1 MDEIDKKINLKMM
14 QNKTNNNQK
23 NENEF
28 DIKIKWN
35 QMLNDEIE
43 LYCQVFIDTCRT
55 IGKNW
60 SVPKKWLIRNICII

>member
-1 MDEIDKKINLKMM
+1 M

-43 LYCQVFIDTCRT
+43 
-55 IGKNW
+55 
-60 SVPKKWLIRNICII
+60 KKSIKKVIK

>member
-28 DIKIKWN
+28 DIKRKWN

-43 LYCQVFIDTCRT
+43 
-55 IGKNW
+55 
-60 SVPKKWLIRNICII
+60 KKSIKKVIK

>member
-23 NENEF
+23 NKNEF

-43 LYCQVFIDTCRT
+43 
-55 IGKNW
+55 
-60 SVPKKWLIRNICII
+60 KKIN

>member
-43 LYCQVFIDTCRT
+43 
-55 IGKNW
+55 
-60 SVPKKWLIRNICII
+60 KKSIKKVIK

>member
-28 DIKIKWN
+28 DIKIK
-35 QMLNDEIE
+35 
-43 LYCQVFIDTCRT
+43 
-55 IGKNW
+55 
-60 SVPKKWLIRNICII
+60 